1 MDSLMLHAS
10 IFWVDLFQLPNPD
23 TYRIG

>member
-1 MDSLMLHAS
+1 MLNAS

-23 TYRIG
+23 TYQIG